1 MSESTITAVGH
12 LNYVA
17 RSDAPLYNY
26 YQVDPPPGMPT
37 SNEFPEPR
45 EVRLGSIR
53 NGRFNLDTHG
63 FELVQFEPT
72 AHDIYDSDQR
82 QAIFDPEA
90 IDLVKLHTGAREVRI
105 FDPFLRGDEAQRR
118 LPGTITA
125 PSSAV
130 HVDFTHESGPRFFE
144 KLFGKDADRFR
155 ARRFAIIN
163 VWRPIKGPLRDRPLA
178 LCDARTVTSQDLVRS
193 KVYARES
200 VDGLHSESGA
210 VYETETYAV
219 TYSAAHR
226 WHYVPDMM
234 PNEALLLKNFDSV
247 LTGVSRF
254 TPHTSFVDSL
264 APAER
269 IPRASI
275 EVRALAVW

>member
-72 AHDIYDSDQR
+72 AHDSDQR

-163 VWRPIKGPLRDRPLA
+163 VWRPIKGAMREPSPARISCDRRCTPA
-178 LCDARTVTSQDLVRS
+178 KAWMDFIRNRA
-193 KVYARES
+193 
-200 VDGLHSESGA
+200 
-210 VYETETYAV
+210 
-219 TYSAAHR
+219 
-226 WHYVPDMM
+226 
-234 PNEALLLKNFDSV
+234 
-247 LTGVSRF
+247 RF
-254 TPHTSFVDSL
+254 TKRRPT
-264 APAER
+264 P
-269 IPRASI
+269 
-275 EVRALAVW
+275 